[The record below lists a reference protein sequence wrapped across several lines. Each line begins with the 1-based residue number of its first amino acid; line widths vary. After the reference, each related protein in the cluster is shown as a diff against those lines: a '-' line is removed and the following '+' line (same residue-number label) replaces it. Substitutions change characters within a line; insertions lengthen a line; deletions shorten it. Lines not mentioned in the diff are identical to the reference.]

1 MLHRTEYRT
10 IFVKHVPRKSFNFT
24 KKKRILCRFKFVK
37 HIILR
42 NWMEPMGGGGGCQN
56 VFITSK
62 HLNILFIHND
72 LYCGSWTTLGTH
84 KGLKFDIGLYVED
97 LQC

>member
-1 MLHRTEYRT
+1 
-10 IFVKHVPRKSFNFT
+10 
-24 KKKRILCRFKFVK
+24 
-37 HIILR
+37 
-42 NWMEPMGGGGGCQN
+42 MEPMGGGGGCQN